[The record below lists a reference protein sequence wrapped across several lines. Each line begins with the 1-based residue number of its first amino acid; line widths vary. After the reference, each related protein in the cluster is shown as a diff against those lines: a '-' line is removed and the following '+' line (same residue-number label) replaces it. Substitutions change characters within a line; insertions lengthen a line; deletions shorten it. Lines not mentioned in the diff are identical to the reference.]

1 MPEGWLSF
9 TWYDKLVKLYEISDE
24 FRDGSVNNPRHFY
37 TTCFQLS
44 CRKSAL
50 ACILYTRKIS
60 RGTPEK
66 RKNKLSRAMNC
77 RHHPT
82 GTGSSCLT
90 MIHGFKMIVRS
101 VTSFTLLTLTRHLL
115 ATTTQLSRGSYEQ
128 QGRNRDTTTSTSLIA
143 RHWPPTWKAF
153 SSSNMFLILFN
164 SMLR

>member
-44 CRKSAL
+44 CRKSAP
-50 ACILYTRKIS
+50 AFYTHARFRAGRQRNVKTNYQERWIAVIIRLEPVPVAWRWFTVS
-60 RGTPEK
+60 KWLLDPSPRSPCWRWQDIFWRQQRNYHVEVMS
-66 RKNKLSRAMNC
+66 SRAV
-77 RHHPT
+77 
-82 GTGSSCLT
+82 
-90 MIHGFKMIVRS
+90 IVIRRPRRRWS
-101 VTSFTLLTLTRHLL
+101 LVIGL
-115 ATTTQLSRGSYEQ
+115 QLE
-128 QGRNRDTTTSTSLIA
+128 
-143 RHWPPTWKAF
+143 KAF